1 MALNPFF
8 LQGSQSEQ
16 NLVQQLINEQLK
28 IYGIEVNYIP
38 RKILNQN
45 SIVEE
50 IEASKFDDNY
60 LIEAYLSN
68 YEGYSGAGDVMTK
81 FGISIRDEVNLI
93 ISKERFED
101 FISPFLDALPDDEV
115 EVYMRPREGDL
126 IYFPLGG
133 RLFEIKFVEHEQ
145 PFYQLG
151 KTYVY
156 ELKCELFE
164 YEDEIIETSIDE
176 IDEQI
181 EEIGYITTLSLVPTV
196 RTATATAAIGIG
208 GVREIF
214 INNDGYGYKTTPTVT
229 FSPAPSGGITARG
242 VAVTQNKNGVYSVEK
257 ILLETAGVG
266 YTVAPTISFSG
277 TGIGAAATCSIN
289 TISNGVYQV
298 TSIDTG
304 IGYAFTPQISFL
316 SGGGTGAA
324 ATAVMSNS
332 SVGSILLTNGGSGYS
347 SAPTVTIQN
356 PVSTTGIGT
365 FQYNEMVVGSR
376 SGTTGYVRKWDSDTG
391 ELNVSITSGQ
401 FFNGETIVGTASS
414 ATYVVYQHDMDSTF
428 DKYSQNEEIEQEADL
443 ILDFSEDNPFG
454 NY

>member
-28 IYGIEVNYIP
+28 IYGVEVNYIP
-38 RKILNQN
+38 RQILNQN
-45 SIVEE
+45 SIIEE

-101 FISPFLDALPDDEV
+101 FISPFLDALPDDQID
-115 EVYMRPREGDL
+115 VYMRPREGDL

-164 YEDEIIETSIDE
+164 YEDEIIDTSIEE
-176 IDEQI
+176 IDSQI
-181 EEIGYITTLSLVPTV
+181 EEIGYITTLSLIPSV
-196 RTATATAAIGIG
+196 RTATATAAVGVGGINN
-208 GVREIF
+208 VF
-214 INNDGYGYKTTPTVT
+214 INNNGYGYKTAPTVT
-229 FSPAPSGGITARG
+229 FSDAPDGGLTARG
-242 VAVTQNKNGVYSVEK
+242 VAITTSINGVYSIEK
-257 ILLETAGVG
+257 VLLVNAGFG
-266 YTVAPTISFSG
+266 YTMAPTITFSG
-277 TGIGAAATCSIN
+277 PGVGAAATCNIN
-289 TISNGVYQV
+289 VNNSGVYQISV
-298 TSIDTG
+298 VDTG
-304 IGYAFTPQISFL
+304 LGYAFTPQVSFS
-316 SGGGTGAA
+316 SGGGSGT
-324 ATAVMSNS
+324 TASAIMSNS
-332 SVGSILLTNGGSGYS
+332 AVESIFLESGGSGYS
-347 SAPTVTIQN
+347 SAPQVNIQN
-356 PVSTTGIGT
+356 PTSATGIGT
-365 FQYNEMVVGSR
+365 FIYNELVVGSN
-376 SGTTGYVRKWDSDTG
+376 SGTTAYVRKWDADTA
-391 ELNVSITSGQ
+391 ELNVSIISGE

-414 ATYVVYQHDMDSTF
+414 ATYVVYQYDINSAF

-443 ILDFSEDNPFG
+443 ILDFSEENPFG